1 MKLQEFILD
10 LLAKDSV
17 ILIKGNHED
26 LTLELLNG
34 WPKHS
39 YLQYYHHTNGTIDTV
54 LQLTKWYGSCTRRRY
69 RTRKN
74 NLYADTGTAHSDTL
88 ITRVKAANSTMIQ
101 ISRHITATE
110 LLPWM
115 PAL

>member
-39 YLQYYHHTNGTIDTV
+39 YLQYYHHTNGTIDTA
-54 LQLTKWYGSCTRRRY
+54 LQLTKWYGSCTPRRY

-74 NLYADTGTAHSDTL
+74 NYMRTL
-88 ITRVKAANSTMIQ
+88 ALLIRTRSL
-101 ISRHITATE
+101 RG
-110 LLPWM
+110 
-115 PAL
+115 